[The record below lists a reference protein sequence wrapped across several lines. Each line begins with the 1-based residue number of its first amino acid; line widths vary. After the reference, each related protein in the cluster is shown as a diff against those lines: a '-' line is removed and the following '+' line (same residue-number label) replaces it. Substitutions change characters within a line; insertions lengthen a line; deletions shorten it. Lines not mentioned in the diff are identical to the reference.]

1 MVKYVRQKALPEA
14 DIITEGDP
22 VMIPKICKRP
32 LITYFCNQLSLA
44 LPGESVV
51 SVDSMAD
58 AMKMLLVLHWICNI
72 LYCDSTKCI
81 FKMIER
87 LGNIKGKDKFTLSMR
102 SQQVVAEV
110 SNTPIILFLI

>member
-58 AMKMLLVLHWICNI
+58 AMKM
-72 LYCDSTKCI
+72 
-81 FKMIER
+81 IER
-87 LGNIKGKDKFTLSMR
+87 LGNIKGKDKFTLSNR
-102 SQQVVAEV
+102 AQQVVAEV